1 MTRKQIFVSTIL
13 ALLFSPPFP
22 DPLTDM
28 QFRFPCALTVLLTL
42 FILGRTSMMQE
53 AKRGLQRLVAGLV
66 TACVVLLTGV
76 LQLTMILVSM
86 HHR

>member
-1 MTRKQIFVSTIL
+1 MVCTIL
-13 ALLFSPPFP
+13 ALLLAPPFP

-28 QFRFPCALTVLLTL
+28 TFRFPCALMVLLTL
-42 FILGRTSMMQE
+42 ILLGRTTMMQE
-53 AKRGLQRLVAGLV
+53 AQRGPQRLVAGLV

-86 HHR
+86 NHR